1 MHIFGLW
8 GSLMFLFG
16 TTTAFY
22 IGILKLYKVFNDIK
36 TILITDNPWF
46 FIALTSMILGTLLF
60 LAGFIGELII
70 KTKSNEK
77 HYSIKEKLNF

>member
-1 MHIFGLW
+1 
-8 GSLMFLFG
+8 MFIFG

-22 IGILKLYKVFNDIK
+22 IGLLKLHKLFKGTK